1 MSTTSKS
8 ALDNPLVPEM
18 DTVFDMTSP
27 DFQPSEHEWITG
39 MDHSAIPTDGTVLY
53 LNQLLLDDQSSVLI
67 KSSPEDLVHLIV
79 DNPLVTSEHV
89 ITNWGSAD
97 NSSSTHHYY
106 EFPNDLKVYSE
117 HSLQLIFL
125 EG

>member
-1 MSTTSKS
+1 MSKTSKS

-18 DTVFDMTSP
+18 DTVFYMTSP
-27 DFQPSEHEWITG
+27 DFQHPEHEWITE
-39 MDHSAIPTDGTVLY
+39 MEQSAIPTDGTVLY
-53 LNQLLLDDQSSVLI
+53 LDQLLLDDQSSVLI

-89 ITNWGSAD
+89 IANLSSAD
-97 NSSSTHHYY
+97 SPSSPHHYY
-106 EFPNDLKVYSE
+106 EFPNDLKIYSE